1 MSSLKRVVIH
11 WTAGTNKVNEID
23 KEHYHFIVDGTGK
36 VVNGDHRPEDNLSI
50 SDGIYAAHTRG
61 ANFGAIGVSMA
72 GMMGAVG
79 PGKLGLYPLT
89 KIQWDACM
97 ALVKKL
103 AKKYGIPVLRTT
115 ILTHAEVQ
123 KTLGIQQRGKV
134 DIAFGVPGKPE
145 LNTATAVGDYIRASV
160 K

>member
-1 MSSLKRVVIH
+1 MSGLKRIIIH
-11 WTAGTNKVNEID
+11 WTAGTNSVNSID

-36 VVNGDHRPEDNLSI
+36 IATGDHKPEDNLSI

-61 ANFGAIGVSMA
+61 ANAGAIGVSMA
-72 GMMGAVG
+72 GMLNATG
-79 PGKLGLYPLT
+79 PGKLGPYPL
-89 KIQWDACM
+89 KRAQWDACM

-103 AKKYGIPVLRTT
+103 ANKYGIPITPTT

-123 KTLGIQQRGKV
+123 GTLGIQQRGKV

-145 LNTATAVGDYIRASV
+145 LKTATAVGNYIRASV

>member
-1 MSSLKRVVIH
+1 MSGLKRVIIH

-23 KEHYHFIVDGTGK
+23 KEHYHFIVDGTGR
-36 VVNGDHRPEDNLSI
+36 VVNGDHDPEDNLSI
-50 SDGIYAAHTRG
+50 SDGLYAAHTRG
-61 ANFGAIGVSMA
+61 ANSGAIGVSMA
-72 GMMGAVG
+72 GMMGATG
-79 PGKLGLYPLT
+79 PTQLGLYPMT

-103 AKKYGIPVLRTT
+103 AKKYGIPVSRTS
-115 ILTHAEVQ
+115 ILTHAEVE
-123 KTLGIQQRGKV
+123 KTLGIKQRGKV

-145 LNTATAVGDYIRASV
+145 LKTATDVGDYIRASV